1 MNASISGMI
10 DLLFKDTAMNN
21 ETRALYEELLNNCQE
36 HYDDLIG
43 RGLSETEALDAVV
56 ESLQGMKEVIDEYP
70 KKASPAPSD
79 IPEADPKKPAEPE
92 SRQPF
97 RKPGS
102 LSLRIQRNM
111 LPCDPEQSQN
121 E

>member
-70 KKASPAPSD
+70 KKAGAADETKTGTENRDNPVIQVKNEND
-79 IPEADPKKPAEPE
+79 EQKENEKVPELKTSA
-92 SRQPF
+92 RCTQ
-97 RKPGS
+97 
-102 LSLRIQRNM
+102 
-111 LPCDPEQSQN
+111 
-121 E
+121 

>member
-70 KKASPAPSD
+70 KKASPAPSG
-79 IPEADPKKPAEPE
+79 IPR
-92 SRQPF
+92 SRLSLN
-97 RKPGS
+97 PGS
-102 LSLRIQRNM
+102 RIPSRATRFSLQKTYAAS
-111 LPCDPEQSQN
+111 SQN
-121 E
+121 

>member
-70 KKASPAPSD
+70 KKASPAPSGMT
-79 IPEADPKKPAEPE
+79 
-92 SRQPF
+92 RF
-97 RKPGS
+97 S
-102 LSLRIQRNM
+102 LQKTCAAS
-111 LPCDPEQSQN
+111 SQK
-121 E
+121 

>member
-43 RGLSETEALDAVV
+43 RGLSETEALDAVPAFRKRIPRSRLSLNPGSRIPARATRF
-56 ESLQGMKEVIDEYP
+56 SLQKTCA
-70 KKASPAPSD
+70 AS
-79 IPEADPKKPAEPE
+79 
-92 SRQPF
+92 
-97 RKPGS
+97 
-102 LSLRIQRNM
+102 
-111 LPCDPEQSQN
+111 SQN
-121 E
+121 